1 MMAVEFHLLCLNQE
15 CLLSLY
21 GVKFSHFSL
30 IFQIES
36 NDAQLK
42 AAEKAR
48 RDAEQRLEDSQSA
61 EVSLREEYRSE
72 VSVCFTGREPFCYC
86 TFLYHGFFLG
96 LCLLAECLCL
106 GFDLGLCLYGIE
118 LPCYACIAVAPSN

>member
-15 CLLSLY
+15 CLISLY

-48 RDAEQRLEDSQSA
+48 IDAEQRLEDSQSA

-72 VSVCFTGREPFCYC
+72 VSYLAWRNLLFCSVHS
-86 TFLYHGFFLG
+86 LH
-96 LCLLAECLCL
+96 
-106 GFDLGLCLYGIE
+106 
-118 LPCYACIAVAPSN
+118 N